1 MELIFRR
8 SKHFLHSIVTD
19 TNENE
24 NNTPVSSLKVLH
36 QPLIVRNVDII
47 NRIQNIHTIKVPSKY
62 STTLELLRDNFSTI
76 DVEEYED
83 DDDDEGIKSNDNNSD
98 NNIENNSTAARSH
111 NISIKENMD
120 YLEIPLNSAIWYLQ
134 SEKEKSVL
142 INPIKYPWDLHY
154 VIQKIL
160 QDEVKHVSISP
171 NASIAK
177 SSIIEG
183 PCIIEDDVTI
193 DDFCKIKGPTYIAK
207 GSFVGMGS
215 LIRNCMFG
223 NGTRIGFNC
232 EIGKSYFV
240 GNDKVSHQNVILDS
254 MIGENVWFGGYS
266 GTANVLLN
274 QGCIRY
280 ETSSGILVNTGTNH
294 FGALVGN
301 NCAIGASVII
311 LPGRR
316 VPKDTMI
323 PPGTVFGAK
332 KIKSSRILLTK
343 LTAAVSW
350 FGVW

>member
-8 SKHFLHSIVTD
+8 SKHFLHSIVKD

-24 NNTPVSSLKVLH
+24 DNTPLSSLKVLH

-47 NRIQNIHTIKVPSKY
+47 NRIQNIHRIKVPSRY
-62 STTLELLRDNFSTI
+62 STTLKLLRDNFSTI

-83 DDDDEGIKSNDNNSD
+83 DDDDEGIKSNDNNSS

-171 NASIAK
+171 NASISK
-177 SSIIEG
+177 STIIDG

-193 DDFCKIKGPTYIAK
+193 DDFCKIKGPTYISK
-207 GSFVGMGS
+207 GSFIGMSS
-215 LIRNCMFG
+215 LIRNCMLG
-223 NGTRIGFNC
+223 DKTRIGFNC
-232 EIGKSYFV
+232 EIARSYLL
-240 GNDKVSHQNVILDS
+240 GSDKISQQNILVDS
-254 MIGENVWFGGYS
+254 IIGENVWFGAYAA
-266 GTANVLLN
+266 TLN
-274 QGCIRY
+274 ALSTKQKISY
-280 ETSSGILVNTGTNH
+280 EIEKGKSIDTGIDR

-301 NCAIGASVII
+301 NCTISTSVII
-311 LPGRR
+311 MPGRHIQANTF
-316 VPKDTMI
+316 VKPETI
-323 PPGTVFGAK
+323 VAK
-332 KIKSSRILLTK
+332 SITQ
-343 LTAAVSW
+343 
-350 FGVW
+350 

>member
-24 NNTPVSSLKVLH
+24 SNTPVSSLKVLH
-36 QPLIVRNVDII
+36 QPLIVRNVGIV
-47 NRIQNIHTIKVPSKY
+47 NRIQNIRRIKVPSKC
-62 STTLELLRDNFSTI
+62 STTLKLLRDNFLTI

-83 DDDDEGIKSNDNNSD
+83 DGEGDEGIKSNDSNSS
-98 NNIENNSTAARSH
+98 NSIENNSTAARSH

-171 NASIAK
+171 NASISK
-177 SSIIEG
+177 STVIEG

-193 DDFCKIKGPTYIAK
+193 DDFCKIKGPTYIGK
-207 GSFVGMGS
+207 GSFIGMSS
-215 LIRNCMFG
+215 LIRNCMLG
-223 NGTRIGFNC
+223 DKTRIGFNC
-232 EIGKSYFV
+232 EIARSYLL
-240 GNDKVSHQNVILDS
+240 GSDKISHQNIILDS
-254 MIGENVWFGGYS
+254 IIGENVWFGAYAA
-266 GTANVLLN
+266 TVNVLSTK
-274 QGCIRY
+274 QKISY
-280 ETSSGILVNTGTNH
+280 EIEKGKSIDTGIDR

-301 NCAIGASVII
+301 NCTISTSVII
-311 LPGRR
+311 MPGRHIEA
-316 VPKDTMI
+316 DTMI
-323 PPGTVFGAK
+323 QALWKTYEVSS
-332 KIKSSRILLTK
+332 KS
-343 LTAAVSW
+343 
-350 FGVW
+350 

>member
-1 MELIFRR
+1 MELIFRQ

-24 NNTPVSSLKVLH
+24 SKTPVSSLKVLH

-47 NRIQNIHTIKVPSKY
+47 NRIQNIRRIKVPSKC
-62 STTLELLRDNFSTI
+62 STTLKLLRDNFSTI
-76 DVEEYED
+76 DVEEYD
-83 DDDDEGIKSNDNNSD
+83 DDDDERIKSNDNNSS

-171 NASIAK
+171 NASISK
-177 SSIIEG
+177 STIIDG

-193 DDFCKIKGPTYIAK
+193 DDFCKIKGPTYISK
-207 GSFVGMGS
+207 GSFIGMSS
-215 LIRNCMFG
+215 LIRNCMMG
-223 NGTRIGFNC
+223 NKTRIGFNC
-232 EIGKSYFV
+232 EIARSYLL
-240 GNDKVSHQNVILDS
+240 GGDKISQQNILVDS
-254 MIGENVWFGGYS
+254 IIGENVWFGAYAATVNALS
-266 GTANVLLN
+266 TK
-274 QGCIRY
+274 QKISY
-280 ETSSGILVNTGTNH
+280 EIEKGKSIDTGIDR

-301 NCAIGASVII
+301 NCTISTCVII
-311 LPGRR
+311 MPGRHIQANTF
-316 VPKDTMI
+316 VKPET
-323 PPGTVFGAK
+323 TVAK
-332 KIKSSRILLTK
+332 SITQ
-343 LTAAVSW
+343 
-350 FGVW
+350 

>member
-8 SKHFLHSIVTD
+8 SKHFLHSIVKD

-24 NNTPVSSLKVLH
+24 DNTPLSSLKVLH

-47 NRIQNIHTIKVPSKY
+47 NRIQNIHRIKVPSKY
-62 STTLELLRDNFSTI
+62 STTLKLLRDNFSTI

-83 DDDDEGIKSNDNNSD
+83 DDDDNNSS
-98 NNIENNSTAARSH
+98 NIENNSTAARSH

-171 NASIAK
+171 NASISK
-177 SSIIEG
+177 STIIDG

-193 DDFCKIKGPTYIAK
+193 DDFCKIKGPTYISK
-207 GSFVGMGS
+207 GSFIGMSS
-215 LIRNCMFG
+215 LIRNCMLG
-223 NGTRIGFNC
+223 DKTRIGFNC
-232 EIGKSYFV
+232 EIARSYLL
-240 GNDKVSHQNVILDS
+240 GGDKISQQNILVDS
-254 MIGENVWFGGYS
+254 IIGENVWFGAYAA
-266 GTANVLLN
+266 TLN
-274 QGCIRY
+274 ALSTKQKISY
-280 ETSSGILVNTGTNH
+280 EIERGKSIDTGIDR

-301 NCAIGASVII
+301 NCTISTCVII
-311 LPGRR
+311 MPGRHIQANTF
-316 VPKDTMI
+316 VKPET
-323 PPGTVFGAK
+323 TVAK
-332 KIKSSRILLTK
+332 SITQ
-343 LTAAVSW
+343 
-350 FGVW
+350 